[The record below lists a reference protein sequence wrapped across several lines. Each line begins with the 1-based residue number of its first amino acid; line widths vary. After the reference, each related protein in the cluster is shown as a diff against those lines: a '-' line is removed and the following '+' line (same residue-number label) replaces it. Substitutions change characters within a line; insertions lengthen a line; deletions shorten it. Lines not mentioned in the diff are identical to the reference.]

1 MKSALAEMLGLQRSA
16 VRLITGH
23 MLRAYGP
30 DCDGSIVDPKTERIP
45 DEATWIDLEEPT
57 QEEEALVERCI
68 KVDVPTQ
75 AEMAEIEPSSRLY
88 EKNGALYMT
97 VSALR
102 GVEEHLPSTTPIGFV
117 LAGNRLV
124 TIRYATP
131 KPVRTFES
139 HARREPDLVRDGP
152 TALVRLLDAII
163 DRLADEIEGVSATME
178 HLSKEIFAETHDER
192 RIPAEKLTA
201 LLTSIGRTQTLLTKI
216 RYSAVSTVRMLSFF
230 AASNLIHEEK
240 QSELRHHLAS
250 LTTDVTALIEHTSY
264 LIDSLQF
271 LLDASL
277 GLISIEQNAA
287 MKLFSWAAV
296 VFLPPTLIAGIYG
309 MNFHYFPELNWHYGY
324 AVSLVLM
331 FASAIG
337 PYLYFKRRGWI

>member
-1 MKSALAEMLGLQRSA
+1 
-16 VRLITGH
+16 

-30 DCDGSIVDPKTERIP
+30 ECDGKVIDSSAERIP
-45 DEATWIDLEEPT
+45 DDAVWIDLEEPT
-57 QEEEALVERCI
+57 KMEEKLVERC
-68 KVDVPTQ
+68 VGVNVPTQ

-131 KPVRTFES
+131 KPVRTFEN
-139 HARREPDLVRDGP
+139 HARRDPDLVRDGP
-152 TALVRLLDAII
+152 TALVRLLDAIV
-163 DRLADEIEGVSATME
+163 DRLADEIERVGESME
-178 HLSKEIFAETHDER
+178 NLSKQIFMEQQDQR
-192 RIPAEKLTA
+192 RIPADRLTK
-201 LLTSIGRTQTLLTKI
+201 LLTDIGRTQTLLSKI
-216 RYSAVSTVRMLSFF
+216 RYSAVSTLRMLSFF
-230 AASNLIHEEK
+230 AGSNLVHDEERK
-240 QSELRHHLAS
+240 ELRHHVSS
-250 LTTDVTALIEHTSY
+250 LTTDVTSLSEHASFQT
-264 LIDSLQF
+264 DSLQF

-296 VFLPPTLIAGIYG
+296 VFLPPTLIAGIFG
-309 MNFHYFPELNWHYGY
+309 MNFHYMPELSWRYGY
-324 AVSLVLM
+324 PLSLVLM
-331 FASAIG
+331 LASAIG
-337 PYLYFKRRGWI
+337 PYLYFKKRGWI